1 MIPLTIE
8 RRFHSAEV
16 RADDEGKKFIGRAVV
31 YNSPSKPIYGQF
43 TEELS
48 PGCFDES
55 LRSGRDVYCSI
66 DHDARKLLG
75 RQSANTL
82 KLTPDERGILAE
94 VPYADYSYA
103 RDLALAIKRGDLSGM
118 SFIFDVLDDDWSMK
132 DGKRHRVVR
141 QADLYEVSFVF
152 DPAYPATDADMR
164 SIPTAIPVAGEKRAL
179 ARMYEVFDKP
189 ELERMKMRMRLALS
203 R

>member
-1 MIPLTIE
+1 MIPVTIE

-16 RADDEGKKFIGRAVV
+16 RADDEGKKFSGRAVV

-43 TEELS
+43 IEEIA
-48 PGCFDES
+48 PGSFDES
-55 LRSGRDVYCSI
+55 LRSGQIDVYCSI
-66 DHDARKLLG
+66 DHDCRKLLG
-75 RQSANTL
+75 RQSAGTL
-82 KLTPDERGILAE
+82 KLLQDDKGISVE

-103 RDLALAIKRGDLSGM
+103 RDLSLAIKRGDLSGM

-189 ELERMKMRMRLALS
+189 ELERMRLRLRLAS
-203 R
+203 V